1 MKDQKSCIENSID
14 LIART
19 IYLALTNERPVL
31 ASQQMFDKIFK
42 KYKDQATNAE
52 RLKYEQKLADLMESE
67 AKKKE

>member
-19 IYLALTNERPVL
+19 IYLAITNERPVL
-31 ASQQMFDKIFK
+31 ASQQIFDKIFK